1 MMRGPSSWTDERVAT
16 LKKLW
21 SDGLSASRIA
31 SELSGTTR
39 NAVLGKKDRLGL
51 GSRRFQRK
59 EGRPHLAPS
68 MERRTS
74 TNGNGVFAAIQ
85 RGAAP
90 PLPELPAAQSSKPV
104 KLLDLKDHHCRYPL
118 NEPSYEMLHC
128 GDPAVNGSYCS
139 RHARIAYSPRR
150 GVVLRPMWFKSR
162 TRAVAI

>member
-1 MMRGPSSWTDERVAT
+1 MTWTDERVAT

-21 SDGLSASRIA
+21 ADKLSCSQIA
-31 SELSGTTR
+31 IQLGGVTR
-39 NAVLGKKDRLGL
+39 NGVIGKVNRLGL
-51 GSRRFQRK
+51 ESRRGQRK
-59 EGRPHLAPS
+59 EGRPKTTQASLS
-68 MERRTS
+68 RIERSR